1 MCLECLNLASKILAR
16 DDSETLRDD
25 WCKLIKAHLSVRPSL
40 RRVIIWNRIIEKARK
55 LAEEMRDN
63 GVFDG
68 VSFESN
74 TCLTEAGRGAFGFCW
89 VIQALY
95 EGVRRRGKVL
105 PC

>member
-1 MCLECLNLASKILAR
+1 
-16 DDSETLRDD
+16 
-25 WCKLIKAHLSVRPSL
+25 
-40 RRVIIWNRIIEKARK
+40 VIIWNRIIEKARK

-74 TCLTEAGRGAFGFCW
+74 GCLTTAGRGAFGFGW

-95 EGVRRRGKVL
+95 EGVRRRGKVF
-105 PC
+105 PCITMLTYIRSKYSFMSLTEQMHGN